1 LNKNKNIKK
10 SIDMTKELARKVV
23 ENFGFILWDVKFLK
37 EGSTWYLRI
46 FIDKDGG
53 VTIDNCKKMS
63 RALDRPLDELDPIEI
78 LYCLEVCSPGIERE
92 LFANEHFEKYLNN
105 DIAITL
111 IRPNNQGNKKT
122 TAKLQGF
129 EKSVI
134 SIQTANKQ
142 IEKINRQN
150 IAHIKRRQIWI
161 VAQIS

>member
-10 SIDMTKELARKVV
+10 SIDIIKKLAQKVA
-23 ENFGFILWDVKFLK
+23 ENFGFISWDVKFLK

-53 VTIDNCKKMS
+53 ITIDDCEKMS
-63 RALDRPLDELDPIEI
+63 RALDKPLDELDPIEI
-78 LYCLEVCSPGIERE
+78 PYCLEVCSPGIERE
-92 LFANEHFEKYLNN
+92 LSANEHFEKYLNH
-105 DIAITL
+105 DVTITL
-111 IRPNNQGNKKT
+111 IKPNDQGNKKI
-122 TAKLQGF
+122 TAKLQKF

-150 IAHIKRRQIWI
+150 IAHIKLS
-161 VAQIS
+161 ANFGCSTN